1 MNKFV
6 TLTFSLLLLFLLP
19 ACSKQKP
26 GDEILPLPSG
36 FNVWV
41 MNDEEIY
48 IANKNNELLVGPS
61 LRRVAITHKFIIAF
75 CDSPPDKFEGYPS
88 TIGYNAINIET
99 GMVKTNLSIEAVTD
113 LLSKNDEKLPVML
126 DYNNFRPINR

>member
-1 MNKFV
+1 MTNIIK
-6 TLTFSLLLLFLLP
+6 LISCLLLLVLLP
-19 ACSKQKP
+19 ACSKQESKE
-26 GDEILPLPSG
+26 EIQTLPSG

-61 LRRVAITHKFIIAF
+61 LRNIAITNKFIIAF
-75 CDSPPDKFEGYPS
+75 CDSPPDKFEGYPETVEYS
-88 TIGYNAINIET
+88 AIDIAS
-99 GMVKTNLSIEAVTD
+99 GSVKTNLSIEAVRD
-113 LLSKNDEKLPVML
+113 ILKKNNENLPVMS